1 MLAGLFYFRVEIVH
15 RVVPEVA
22 AYYGIQVN
30 EFSVEAFDADR
41 IALND
46 LAFSYEDDYSA
57 VKAELQGVQADIK
70 ISLADGLQISRI
82 SANSANVVHHV
93 YQTETASS
101 APSVADQLTYLPVF
115 GVDIKQL
122 GIEQRLGDNDQLL
135 AKFLG
140 QVAYQNGL
148 QINGVA
154 HYHGLD
160 ANIDLLV
167 DKENVDVA
175 ILEVEEDA
183 EVLKIN
189 GSYYLDDGWLV
200 LKAVGAYSLENVSR
214 YYQAGNNDTDQFEV
228 SVNTVSGDFNAAAEL
243 DLTQTTELIWSSFV
257 AQVELDASIKF
268 TSQKHA
274 IKDARADLRV
284 ECIVKSLKL
293 DGCTANQPQSVFVQ
307 FESTPAWINEYLGKK
322 LTTYNLEVNPKNV
335 VELKRIANEHD
346 EYKIHGDVNLLA
358 RTESPDFK
366 AELTLVDNDIKWSE
380 QSWSLF
386 SAYTLN
392 TDIRYVNNMVN
403 IQRALLNVDG
413 NIVANKQKAELQFNK
428 ASSLALFDV
437 VYDELRVDRLE
448 LTQQGNATA
457 LYEFATNKFRMSDQ
471 RISLAP
477 KMVKYSDSLV
487 SVDQA
492 RFDLSHYMY
501 SESGTQM
508 DSALSVASVKVKRKG
523 LTIQAEDILAN
534 VQLKGNH
541 LDANGRLLLGSKR
554 APLKFELAN
563 DVSVHTGDMHFESEP
578 ISLTNNEVVA
588 QIIGMTGFPLQ
599 LKDGNFTLD
608 GDISWQNG
616 YVEPNILA
624 NLSALQIDGD
634 YAQNQ
639 FDNLNMTMRLQGK
652 EGWVLVEPTTLT
664 VDRANVG
671 VPLTD
676 IRMQI
681 EAYEY
686 GVQPQPTVKITDFY
700 ASALEGSVFSNLID
714 IDLNKPVNN
723 FTLYLSSLS
732 LEKLVELNQ
741 TQDLHVTG
749 IIDGEL
755 PMKLNEGVLEI
766 DSGWMRADEKG
777 GFIQYG
783 RVKEVLTGNKDL
795 KLVAE
800 LLEDFQ
806 YNEMS
811 VLVNLS
817 PDGALRL
824 ETKLHGQ
831 SPDAEFNAPVNLN
844 FNIDLNLWKF
854 LESARLLTRIG
865 QDITEQVSKPNR

>member
-1 MLAGLFYFRVEIVH
+1 MLVGLFYFRVEIVH
-15 RVVPEVA
+15 RIVPEVA
-22 AYYGIQVN
+22 AYYGIQVD
-30 EFSVEAFDADR
+30 EFSLEALDADR

-46 LAFSYEDDYSA
+46 LVFSYEDDYSG

-70 ISLADGLQISRI
+70 ISLADGLQISSI
-82 SANSANVVHHV
+82 AANSANVVHHV
-93 YQTETASS
+93 YKTETASS
-101 APSVADQLTYLPVF
+101 AVSVADHLAYLPVF
-115 GVDIKQL
+115 GIDIKQL
-122 GIEQRLGDNDQLL
+122 DIEQRLGNNNQLK

-140 QVAYQNGL
+140 QLAYQNGL

-154 HYHGLD
+154 HYQGLD

-167 DKENVDVA
+167 DKDNIDVA
-175 ILEVEEDA
+175 ILEAEEGA
-183 EVLKIN
+183 EVLKIDGN
-189 GSYYLDDGWLV
+189 YYVDDDWLV
-200 LKAVGAYSLENVSR
+200 IKAVGTYSIENASR
-214 YYQAGNNDTDQFEV
+214 YYDTDQLEV
-228 SVNTVSGDFNAAAEL
+228 LVNNVSGGFNAAAEL
-243 DLTQTTELIWSSFV
+243 DLAQTTKLMWSNFV
-257 AQVELDASIKF
+257 AQVELDTSILF
-268 TSQKHA
+268 TSQQHA
-274 IKDARADLRV
+274 INDARADIRAK
-284 ECIVKSLKL
+284 CIVKALKL
-293 DGCTANQPQSVFVQ
+293 DGCAVNQPQSLFIQ
-307 FESTPAWINEYLGKK
+307 FESTPAWINEYLGKE
-322 LTTYNLEVNPKNV
+322 LTTYHLEINPKNV
-335 VELKRIANEHD
+335 IDLKRIADNHD
-346 EYKIHGDVNLLA
+346 EYKIHGDMNLLV
-358 RTESPDFK
+358 RTDSPDFK
-366 AELTLVDNDIKWSE
+366 AELALIDSDVKLSE

-386 SAYTLN
+386 SDYTLSA
-392 TDIRYVNNMVN
+392 DIRHVNNMVN
-403 IQRALLNVDG
+403 IQRALLNVNG
-413 NIVANKQKAELQFNK
+413 NIMANKQKAELQFNE
-428 ASSLALFDV
+428 AANLVLFDV

-448 LTQQGNATA
+448 MMQQGDAA
-457 LYEFATNKFRMSDQ
+457 VLYEFTANKLRINSQ
-471 RISLAP
+471 RISLIP
-477 KMVKYSDSLV
+477 KMVKYSDSLL
-487 SVDQA
+487 SIDQA
-492 RFDLSHYMY
+492 KFDLNSYVY

-508 DSALSVASVKVKRKG
+508 NSALSVASAKVKRKG
-523 LTIQAEDILAN
+523 LIIQAEDILADMKLN
-534 VQLKGNH
+534 GNR
-541 LDANGRLLLGSKR
+541 LNANGRLLLGSKR

-563 DVSVHTGDMHFESEP
+563 DVLAHTGDMHFESEP

-599 LKDGNFTLD
+599 LKDGSFTLD

-616 YVEPNILA
+616 YEEPNVLA

-639 FDNLNMTMRLQGK
+639 FDNLNMTMRLQGG
-652 EGWVLVEPTTLT
+652 EGWVLVEPTSLT
-664 VDRANVG
+664 IDSANVG

-686 GVQPQPTVKITDFY
+686 NVQPQPTVKITDFY
-700 ASALEGSVFSNLID
+700 AAALEGNVFSNLID

-741 TQDLHVTG
+741 TQDLYVTG

-831 SPDAEFNAPVNLN
+831 SPGAEFNAPVNLN

-865 QDITEQVSKPNR
+865 QDITEQVSNPKR